1 MEDNKQ
7 SRQKDKNGDGLLD
20 KISWKAIAIV
30 ALVLFLALD
39 IILAVGV
46 YAIKDLYIP
55 DRIDIDSYSL
65 DRIADDISDIAWDI
79 NTL

>member
-20 KISWKAIAIV
+20 KVSWKAIAIA

-46 YAIKDLYIP
+46 YAVKDLYIP
-55 DRIDIDSYSL
+55 DRIDVDSYSL
-65 DRIADDISDIAWDI
+65 DRIADDISDIAWDM

>member
-46 YAIKDLYIP
+46 YAVKDLYIP
-55 DRIDIDSYSL
+55 DRIDVDSYSL
-65 DRIADDISDIAWDI
+65 DRIADDISDIAWDM

>member
-1 MEDNKQ
+1 MD
-7 SRQKDKNGDGLLD
+7 SDKKAKGGKWRGYNLN
-20 KISWKAIAIV
+20 KISWKAIAVI
-30 ALVLFLALD
+30 ALLLLLALD